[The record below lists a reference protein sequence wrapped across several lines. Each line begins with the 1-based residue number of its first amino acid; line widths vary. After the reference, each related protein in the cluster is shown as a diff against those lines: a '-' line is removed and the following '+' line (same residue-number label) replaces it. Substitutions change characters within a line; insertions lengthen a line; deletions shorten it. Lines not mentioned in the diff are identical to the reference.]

1 MGYPRVSGGCRDPSS
16 IQESP
21 FLMDCGEEES
31 RGSLDALLLEGD
43 NEGATGLENI
53 NQATVSQG
61 GSGEQ

>member
-1 MGYPRVSGGCRDPSS
+1 MDVGGGDPSS

-21 FLMDCGEEES
+21 FLMDCGEGCEES
-31 RGSLDALLLEGD
+31 GSLDALLLE
-43 NEGATGLENI
+43 ENGGTVGGVVE